1 MNRGIEEQFVESYI
15 VKNRQERMLFE
26 LRGKRREDAVWRF
39 CHRSDEM
46 LIESRIK
53 ACGPKIEQVLRQRIA
68 QSRAEKCYVIS
79 LFEGLDGKEFGREEV
94 LDLIL
99 GRGMPSIAVFDD
111 FAIIE
116 TEQVQ
121 GPAVKYLL
129 EK

>member
-68 QSRAEKCYVIS
+68 QSRAEKIS
-79 LFEGLDGKEFGREEV
+79 QIKKGFPQAESAGKSGEEGQNAHQKSNRSSV
-94 LDLIL
+94 
-99 GRGMPSIAVFDD
+99 
-111 FAIIE
+111 
-116 TEQVQ
+116 
-121 GPAVKYLL
+121 
-129 EK
+129 